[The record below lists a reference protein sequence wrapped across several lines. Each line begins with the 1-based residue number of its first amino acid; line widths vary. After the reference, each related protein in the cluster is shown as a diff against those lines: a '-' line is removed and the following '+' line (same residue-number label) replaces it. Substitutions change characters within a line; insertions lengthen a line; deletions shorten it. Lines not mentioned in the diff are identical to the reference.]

1 MTKRLLNFITLLFVM
16 LTTVSLNVAA
26 QTYSV
31 APSQLQPK
39 VTVSPSDEY
48 VNVPIRLMNWGT
60 NPVSQIT
67 YTLYDYETQETS
79 EPINMDFDTPFADMQ
94 DVEIPIKPGKSIGES
109 DVMLNITLV
118 DGQYNSATIPYT
130 IITRCTVLQAPKKRV
145 VFEDVTGTWCQYCPR
160 GIAIMEYMERIHP
173 DDFIGI
179 SIHDD
184 KQMVTDA
191 YTEFIT
197 SEWQKG
203 RPYITFNR
211 YEKVNSYTGEGEY
224 NMGKNQTA
232 NFDINVKANFD
243 ESGNNI
249 IVSTDVLPC
258 LPTDEN
264 DKYEVAYVLTADGL
278 KDDSWV
284 QSVSPGAW
292 DGIEGLPEEYAP
304 FLGGV
309 SEARGLT
316 FNQVAI
322 ASKGIK
328 YGVEGS
334 LTAPYTAGVKQN
346 HSVTFENI
354 SQHRLIQDR
363 SKLNVCALIICST
376 IDPNTKAVTKT
387 IIDNAAKCRVGDNGE
402 GGETAITELNSNADT
417 AITGYYS
424 LDGRRLSAPAK
435 GVTIMRYANGKT
447 IKIQK

>member
-1 MTKRLLNFITLLFVM
+1 MTKRLLHFITLLFVM
-16 LTTVSLNVAA
+16 LTTMSLNVAA
-26 QTYSV
+26 DSYNV
-31 APSQLQPK
+31 APTQLQPK

-79 EPINMDFDTPFADMQ
+79 EPINMDFETPFSSML
-94 DVEIPIKPGKSIGES
+94 DVEIPIKPGKTVGES

-145 VFEDVTGTWCQYCPR
+145 VFEDITGLWCQYCPR
-160 GIAIMEYMERIHP
+160 GIALMEYMERIHP

-184 KQMVTDA
+184 AMRTNA
-191 YTEFIT
+191 YTELMSKWT
-197 SEWQKG
+197 G

-224 NMGKNQTA
+224 NMAMNQTA
-232 NFDINVKANFD
+232 CFDINVKANFD

-278 KDDSWV
+278 KNDSWV
-284 QSVSPGAW
+284 QNVAAGEW

-309 SEARGLT
+309 SEVRGLT

-322 ASKGIK
+322 ASKGVE

-334 LTAPYTAGVKQN
+334 LTAPYTVGEMQN
-346 HSVTFENI
+346 PTVTFENI
-354 SQHRLIQDR
+354 SQHNLIQDR

-387 IIDNAAKCRVGDNGE
+387 VIDNAAKCRVGDNGN
-402 GGETAITELNSNADT
+402 GGETAITELNSNADS

-424 LDGRRLSAPAK
+424 LDGRRLNAPAK
-435 GVTIMRYANGKT
+435 GVTIVRYANGKT

>member
-1 MTKRLLNFITLLFVM
+1 MTKRLLHFITLLFVM
-16 LTTVSLNVAA
+16 LTTMSLNVAA

-31 APSQLQPK
+31 APTQLQPK

-67 YTLYDYETQETS
+67 YTLYDYESNETS
-79 EPINMDFDTPFADMQ
+79 EPINMDFETPFSSML
-94 DVEIPIKPGKSIGES
+94 DVNIPIKPGKTIGES

-130 IITRCTVLQAPKKRV
+130 IITRSTVLQAPKKRV
-145 VFEDVTGTWCQYCPR
+145 VFEDVTGLWCQYCPR
-160 GIAIMEYMERIHP
+160 GIALMEYLERIHP

-184 KQMVTDA
+184 AMRTNA
-191 YTEFIT
+191 YTELMSKWT
-197 SEWQKG
+197 G

-211 YEKVNSYTGEGEY
+211 YDKVNTYTGEGEY
-224 NMGKNQTA
+224 NMAMNQTA
-232 NFDINVKANFD
+232 SFDINVKANFD

-278 KDDSWV
+278 KNDSWV
-284 QSVSPGAW
+284 QAVAAGEW

-309 SEARGLT
+309 SEVRGLT

-322 ASKGIK
+322 ASKGVE

-334 LTAPYTAGVKQN
+334 LTAPYTVGEMQKPT
-346 HSVTFENI
+346 VTFENI
-354 SQHRLIQDR
+354 SQHNLIQDR

-387 IIDNAAKCRVGDNGE
+387 VIDNAAKCRVGNDNS
-402 GGETAITELNSNADT
+402 ETGIKELTDSADS

-424 LDGRRLSAPAK
+424 LDGRRLNAPAK
-435 GVTIMRYANGKT
+435 GVTIVRYANGKT

>member
-1 MTKRLLNFITLLFVM
+1 
-16 LTTVSLNVAA
+16 
-26 QTYSV
+26 
-31 APSQLQPK
+31 
-39 VTVSPSDEY
+39 
-48 VNVPIRLMNWGT
+48 
-60 NPVSQIT
+60 
-67 YTLYDYETQETS
+67 
-79 EPINMDFDTPFADMQ
+79 
-94 DVEIPIKPGKSIGES
+94 
-109 DVMLNITLV
+109 
-118 DGQYNSATIPYT
+118 
-130 IITRCTVLQAPKKRV
+130 ITRSTVLQAPKKRV
-145 VFEDVTGTWCQYCPR
+145 VFEDVTGLWCQYCPR

-184 KQMVTDA
+184 AMRTNA
-191 YTEFIT
+191 YTELMSKWT
-197 SEWQKG
+197 G

-224 NMGKNQTA
+224 NMAMNQTA

-258 LPTDEN
+258 LPTAEN

-278 KDDSWV
+278 KNDSWV
-284 QSVSPGAW
+284 QNVAAGEW

-309 SEARGLT
+309 SEVRGLT

-322 ASKGIK
+322 ASKGVE

-334 LTAPYTAGVKQN
+334 LTAPYTVGEMQN
-346 HSVTFENI
+346 PTVTFENI
-354 SQHRLIQDR
+354 SQHNLIQDR

-387 IIDNAAKCRVGDNGE
+387 VIDNAAKCRVGNDNSGT
-402 GGETAITELNSNADT
+402 GIKELTDSADS

-424 LDGRRLSAPAK
+424 LDGRRLNAPAK
-435 GVTIMRYANGKT
+435 GVTIVRYANGKT

>member
-1 MTKRLLNFITLLFVM
+1 MTKRLLHFITLLFVM
-16 LTTVSLNVAA
+16 LTTMSLNVAA

-31 APSQLQPK
+31 APTQLQPK
-39 VTVSPSDEY
+39 VTVTPSDEY

-67 YTLYDYETQETS
+67 YTLYDYESNETS
-79 EPINMDFDTPFADMQ
+79 EPINMDFETPFSSML
-94 DVEIPIKPGKSIGES
+94 DVNIPIKPGKTIGES

-130 IITRCTVLQAPKKRV
+130 IITRSTVLQAPKKRV

-160 GIAIMEYMERIHP
+160 GIALMEYLERIHP

-184 KQMVTDA
+184 EQMVTNA
-191 YTEFIT
+191 YTEFLT
-197 SEWQKG
+197 SEWKEG

-211 YEKVNSYTGEGEY
+211 YEKVYSYTGEGEY

-258 LPTDEN
+258 LPTAEN

-278 KDDSWV
+278 KNDSWV
-284 QSVSPGAW
+284 QNVAAGAW

-309 SEARGLT
+309 SEVRGLT

-322 ASKGIK
+322 ASKGIR

-334 LTAPYTAGVKQN
+334 LTAPYTVGEMQN
-346 HSVTFENI
+346 PTVTFENI
-354 SQHRLIQDR
+354 SQHNLIQDR
-363 SKLNVCALIICST
+363 SKLNVCALIIRST
-376 IDPNTKAVTKT
+376 IDPDTKAVTKT
-387 IIDNAAKCRVGDNGE
+387 VIDNAAKCRVGDNGE
-402 GGETAITELNSNADT
+402 GGETAITELNSNADS

-424 LDGRRLSAPAK
+424 LDGRRLNAPAK
-435 GVTIMRYANGKT
+435 GVTIVRYANGKT

>member
-1 MTKRLLNFITLLFVM
+1 MTKRLLHFITLLFVM
-16 LTTVSLNVAA
+16 LTTMSLNVAA

-31 APSQLQPK
+31 APTQLQPK

-67 YTLYDYETQETS
+67 YTLYDYESNETS
-79 EPINMDFDTPFADMQ
+79 EPINMDFETPFSSML
-94 DVEIPIKPGKSIGES
+94 DVNIPIKPGKTIGES

-130 IITRCTVLQAPKKRV
+130 IITRSTVLQAPKKRV
-145 VFEDVTGTWCQYCPR
+145 VFEDVTGLWCQYCPR
-160 GIAIMEYMERIHP
+160 GIALMEYLERIHP

-184 KQMVTDA
+184 AMRTNA
-191 YTEFIT
+191 YTELMSKWT
-197 SEWQKG
+197 G

-211 YEKVNSYTGEGEY
+211 YDKVNTYTGEGEY
-224 NMGKNQTA
+224 NMAMNQTA
-232 NFDINVKANFD
+232 SFDINVKANFD

-278 KDDSWV
+278 KNDSWV
-284 QSVSPGAW
+284 QAVAAGEW

-309 SEARGLT
+309 SEVRGLT

-322 ASKGIK
+322 ASKGVE

-334 LTAPYTAGVKQN
+334 LTAPYTVGEMQN
-346 HSVTFENI
+346 PTVTFENI
-354 SQHRLIQDR
+354 SQHNLIQDR

-387 IIDNAAKCRVGDNGE
+387 VIDNAAKCRVGNDNS
-402 GGETAITELNSNADT
+402 ETGIKDLTDSADL

-424 LDGRRLSAPAK
+424 LDGRRLNAPAK
-435 GVTIMRYANGKT
+435 GVTIVRYANGKT

>member
-1 MTKRLLNFITLLFVM
+1 MTKRLLHFITLLFVM
-16 LTTVSLNVAA
+16 LTTMSLNVAA

-31 APSQLQPK
+31 APTQLQPK

-67 YTLYDYETQETS
+67 YTLYDYESNETS
-79 EPINMDFDTPFADMQ
+79 EPINMDFETPFSSML
-94 DVEIPIKPGKSIGES
+94 DVNIPIKPGKTIGES

-130 IITRCTVLQAPKKRV
+130 IITRSTVLQAPKKRV
-145 VFEDVTGTWCQYCPR
+145 VFEDVTGLWCQYCPR
-160 GIAIMEYMERIHP
+160 GIALMEYLERIHP

-184 KQMVTDA
+184 AMRTNA
-191 YTEFIT
+191 YTELMSKWT
-197 SEWQKG
+197 G

-211 YEKVNSYTGEGEY
+211 YDKVNTYTGEGEY
-224 NMGKNQTA
+224 NMAMNQTA
-232 NFDINVKANFD
+232 SFDINVKANFD

-278 KDDSWV
+278 KNDSWV
-284 QSVSPGAW
+284 QAVAAGEW

-309 SEARGLT
+309 SQVSGLT

-322 ASKGIK
+322 ASKGVE

-334 LTAPYTAGVKQN
+334 LTAPYTVGEMQN
-346 HSVTFENI
+346 PTVTFENI
-354 SQHRLIQDR
+354 SQHNLIQDR

-387 IIDNAAKCRVGDNGE
+387 VIDNAAKCRVGNDNS
-402 GGETAITELNSNADT
+402 ETGIKELTDSADS

-424 LDGRRLSAPAK
+424 LDGRRLNAPAK
-435 GVTIMRYANGKT
+435 GVTIVRYANGKT